1 MMVAAVAI
9 MGSFLLTLSNS
20 NFAIQR
26 GQIAN
31 ATDSKVNQ
39 IRESFV
45 IEDVWFNTVTSPPP
59 TTKYANVTLRN
70 TGDVAVRISNIYIN
84 NTQVWN
90 TGQIMAAD
98 SVIEIRVQTNWG
110 SNDAQSIWVK
120 SQRGTEVK
128 QVWRS

>member
-26 GQIAN
+26 GQISN
-31 ATDSKVNQ
+31 ATDTKVNQ

-45 IEDVWFNTVTSPPP
+45 IEDVWFNTVSSV
-59 TTKYANVTLRN
+59 KYANVTLRN
-70 TGDVAVRISNIYIN
+70 TGDVAVRISHIYIN

-98 SVIEIRVQTNWG
+98 SVVEIRVQTNWG

>member
-1 MMVAAVAI
+1 

-20 NFAIQR
+20 SFAIQR

-45 IEDVWFNTVTSPPP
+45 IEDVWFNTVSSV
-59 TTKYANVTLRN
+59 KYANVTLRN
-70 TGDVAVRISNIYIN
+70 TGDVAVKISHIYIN

-90 TGQIMAAD
+90 TGQILTANN
-98 SVIEIRVQTNWG
+98 VTEIRIQTNWG
-110 SNDAQSIWVK
+110 SNDAQSFWVK

>member
-26 GQIAN
+26 GQISN
-31 ATDSKVNQ
+31 ATDTKVNQ

-45 IEDVWFNTVTSPPP
+45 IEDVWFNDVAG
-59 TTKYANVTLRN
+59 TKYANVTLRN
-70 TGDVAVRISNIYIN
+70 TGDVAVRISHIYIN

-98 SVIEIRVQTNWG
+98 TVAEIRVQTNWTA
-110 SNDAQSIWVK
+110 NDPQSIWVK

>member
-26 GQIAN
+26 GQISN
-31 ATDSKVNQ
+31 ATDTKVNQ

-45 IEDVWFNTVTSPPP
+45 IEDVWFNTIANG
-59 TTKYANVTLRN
+59 TKYANVTLRN
-70 TGDVAVRISNIYIN
+70 TGDVAVRISHIYIN

-90 TGQIMAAD
+90 TGQIVAAD
-98 SVIEIRVQTNWG
+98 SVVEIRVKSNWG